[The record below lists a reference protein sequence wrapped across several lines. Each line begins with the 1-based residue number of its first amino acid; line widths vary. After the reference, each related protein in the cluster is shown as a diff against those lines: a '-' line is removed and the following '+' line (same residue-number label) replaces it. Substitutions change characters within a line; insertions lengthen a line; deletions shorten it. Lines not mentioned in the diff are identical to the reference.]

1 MKQTT
6 GNLQII
12 RNKYDRPIMF
22 FNLIRQILKQ
32 TYSVGPRLNRRMC
45 MSMYLITPADI
56 NARFIAFLASVLFS
70 GVPNQV

>member
-1 MKQTT
+1 
-6 GNLQII
+6 
-12 RNKYDRPIMF
+12 MF